1 VKLLREPLFHF
12 LIAGALLFAGYEWLN
27 RGTPQSGAS
36 EPVRIGEGEA
46 RWLRETF
53 ASQWRR
59 QPTANEFNG
68 LLATLV
74 NEEVLAREARALGLD
89 QDDTIV
95 RRRLAQKLTF
105 LIEDTARIAEPGE
118 DELRRYYAAHA
129 ELYSTQPLVS
139 FRHVF
144 FSPQR
149 RLDAEADARQALA
162 ALDRAGAPGIPDPSG
177 DPLIIAD
184 SFNEIDTQAV
194 SSLFGPAFARDLFTL
209 PPGSWSGPIRSSFGV
224 HLVEVTLKREA
235 EPRRFEDVRQT
246 VADDWRRQKNADT
259 KEAYLARLRQKYGVL
274 IDAQAL
280 ADSDQAGKRQA
291 AR

>member
-1 VKLLREPLFHF
+1 MKLLREPLFHF
-12 LIAGALLFAGYEWLN
+12 IIAGALLFAGYEWLN
-27 RGTPQSGAS
+27 RGKQQPEAS

-59 QPTANEFNG
+59 QPTADEFNG

-74 NEEVLAREARALGLD
+74 NEAVLAREARALGLD

-105 LIEDTARIAEPGE
+105 LIEDTARIAEHGRGRA
-118 DELRRYYAAHA
+118 DRRYYAAHA
-129 ELYSTQPLVS
+129 QLYSTQPLVS

-149 RLDAEADARQALA
+149 RPDAEADARQALA
-162 ALDRAGAPGIPDPSG
+162 ALDAPTRPASRPFG
-177 DPLIIAD
+177 DALIIAD

-194 SSLFGPAFARDLFTL
+194 SSLFGPAFARDLF
-209 PPGSWSGPIRSSFGV
+209 GSSAGLVERAVESSFGV
-224 HLVEVTLKREA
+224 HLVEVTFKREA

-246 VADDWRRQKNADT
+246 VADDWRRQRMPTRRRLISPGFAKNTA
-259 KEAYLARLRQKYGVL
+259 
-274 IDAQAL
+274 
-280 ADSDQAGKRQA
+280 S
-291 AR
+291 